1 MRKLAAVL
9 LLAIAAQ
16 CQTTNYQQLA
26 STSVAAHAPTSVS
39 SEAAFSSST
48 ALNAGLVAQ
57 LTDPV
62 SVGPISQAVGGSVAS
77 VGQPIIKTAVIKPMK
92 VSTVNED
99 HARNSRIWYSL
110 VVFDHSAA
118 AFDAY
123 STRQAIGHGGVEL
136 NPFLKPF
143 ADSAAIYPA
152 LQVWPTAMD
161 FVGARMM
168 HSNNRV
174 LRRVWWVPQ
183 AASTVAFV
191 SFGFHNLGVHA
202 Q

>member
-16 CQTTNYQQLA
+16 CQTT
-26 STSVAAHAPTSVS
+26 STPQVAPATAEAVAATASPRDAS
-39 SEAAFSSST
+39 FSSSKP
-48 ALNAGLVAQ
+48 LDAGLMAQ
-57 LTDPV
+57 LSDPLPT
-62 SVGPISQAVGGSVAS
+62 GPMSQAVGGSVAA
-77 VGQPIIKTAVIKPMK
+77 GPRPIIKTAVLKPMK

-99 HARNSRIWYSL
+99 RARNSRVWYSL
-110 VVFDHSAA
+110 VVFDHAA
-118 AFDAY
+118 AGFDAY

-143 ADSAAIYPA
+143 ANSAAIYPA
-152 LQVWPTAMD
+152 LQVWPTGMD
-161 FVGARMM
+161 FVGSKMM
-168 HSNNRV
+168 HSQNRV
-174 LRRVWWVPQ
+174 MRKVWWVPQ
-183 AASTVAFV
+183 VASTVAFV

>member
-9 LLAIAAQ
+9 LLAVAAQ
-16 CQTTNYQQLA
+16 CQTTTIQQ
-26 STSVAAHAPTSVS
+26 VAPNLTAAAAITPIP
-39 SEAAFSSST
+39 SEVGFDDRAVNT
-48 ALNAGLVAQ
+48 NLVAQ
-57 LTDPV
+57 LSDPLTA
-62 SVGPISQAVGGSVAS
+62 GPISQAVAGSVTAGS
-77 VGQPIIKTAVIKPMK
+77 RPIIKTAVIKPMK

-99 HARNSRIWYSL
+99 RARNSRIWYSL
-110 VVFDHSAA
+110 VAFDHTAA

-143 ADSAAIYPA
+143 ADSPAIYPA

-161 FVGARMM
+161 FVGSKMM
-168 HSNNRV
+168 HSQNRV
-174 LRRVWWVPQ
+174 LRKVWWVPQ

>member
-9 LLAIAAQ
+9 LLAVAAQ
-16 CQTTNYQQLA
+16 CQTTNAQQVA
-26 STSVAAHAPTSVS
+26 PVSTAATGVTRVS
-39 SEAAFSSST
+39 SEAALPSYK
-48 ALNAGLVAQ
+48 ALNTSLLAQ
-57 LTDPV
+57 LADPL
-62 SVGPISQAVGGSVAS
+62 SAGPISQAVGGTVTA
-77 VGQPIIKTAVIKPMK
+77 GGRPIIKTAVIKPMK
-92 VSTVNED
+92 ISTVNED

-110 VVFDHSAA
+110 VVFDHAA
-118 AFDAY
+118 AGFDAY
-123 STRQAIGHGGVEL
+123 STRQAIGHGAVEL

-161 FVGARMM
+161 LVGGRMM
-168 HSNNRV
+168 HSQNR
-174 LRRVWWVPQ
+174 LMRKVWWVPQ
-183 AASTVAFV
+183 VASTVAFV

>member
-1 MRKLAAVL
+1 MTEA
-9 LLAIAAQ
+9 
-16 CQTTNYQQLA
+16 
-26 STSVAAHAPTSVS
+26 APTP
-39 SEAAFSSST
+39 SET
-48 ALNAGLVAQ
+48 ALSDNSFSAGLVAQ
-57 LTDPV
+57 LNEPV
-62 SVGPISQAVGGSVAS
+62 SVGPISQAVGGSVIA
-77 VGQPIIKTAVIKPMK
+77 GGRPIIKTAVIKPMK

-99 HARNSRIWYSL
+99 HARNSRIWSSL

-143 ADSAAIYPA
+143 ANSAAIYPA

-161 FVGARMM
+161 LVGGRMM
-168 HSNNRV
+168 NSQNRI

-183 AASTVAFV
+183 VASTVAFV

>member
-16 CQTTNYQQLA
+16 CQTMNIQQ
-26 STSVAAHAPTSVS
+26 VA
-39 SEAAFSSST
+39 SSSKVVPT
-48 ALNAGLVAQ
+48 GATVASGDGFTKTIPNAGMVAQ
-57 LTDPV
+57 MSDSLA
-62 SVGPISQAVGGSVAS
+62 VGPISQAVGGSVAA
-77 VGQPIIKTAVIKPMK
+77 GGRPIIKAAVIKPAR
-92 VSTVNED
+92 VSTVNQD
-99 HARNSRIWYSL
+99 PARNSRIWYSL

-161 FVGARMM
+161 LVGAKMM

>member
-9 LLAIAAQ
+9 LLAAAAQ
-16 CQTTNYQQLA
+16 CQTTNTPQSADKAGDTPRPVL
-26 STSVAAHAPTSVS
+26 
-39 SEAAFSSST
+39 SST
-48 ALNAGLVAQ
+48 ERTGNVVLAQ
-57 LTDPV
+57 LGESITA
-62 SVGPISQAVGGSVAS
+62 GPMSQAVGGSVTAA
-77 VGQPIIKTAVIKPMK
+77 GQPILKTAVLKP
-92 VSTVNED
+92 VRVTTVNQD
-99 HARNSRIWYSL
+99 RARNSRIWYSL

-136 NPFLKPF
+136 NPLLKPF
-143 ADSAAIYPA
+143 ANSAAIYPA

-161 FVGARMM
+161 FIGGRMM
-168 HSNNRV
+168 HSQNRFV
-174 LRRVWWVPQ
+174 RKVWWIPQ
-183 AASTVAFV
+183 IASTAAFV

>member
-1 MRKLAAVL
+1 MRKLATVL
-9 LLAIAAQ
+9 LLAVAAQ
-16 CQTTNYQQLA
+16 CQTTGISQ
-26 STSVAAHAPTSVS
+26 TAATAPKAVTIAPTP
-39 SEAAFSSST
+39 SEAAFSSGEPSNT
-48 ALNAGLVAQ
+48 NLTAQ
-57 LTDPV
+57 LTDPLPG
-62 SVGPISQAVGGSVAS
+62 GPISQAVGGSVAAA
-77 VGQPIIKTAVIKPMK
+77 GHPIIKTAVLKPTK
-92 VSTVNED
+92 VTTVSENR
-99 HARNSRIWYSL
+99 ARNSRIWYSL
-110 VVFDHSAA
+110 VVFDHASA

-161 FVGARMM
+161 FVGSKLMR
-168 HSNNRV
+168 SQNRV
-174 LRRVWWVPQ
+174 MRKVWWVPQ
-183 AASTVAFV
+183 VASTAAFV

>member
-9 LLAIAAQ
+9 LLTIAAQ
-16 CQTTNYQQLA
+16 CQTTNTQQVAPA
-26 STSVAAHAPTSVS
+26 STPAAVVAPVP

-48 ALNAGLVAQ
+48 AFSAVLVAQ
-57 LTDPV
+57 LSDPV
-62 SVGPISQAVGGSVAS
+62 SVGPISQAVGGSVTA
-77 VGQPIIKTAVIKPMK
+77 GGRPIIKTAVIKPMK

-99 HARNSRIWYSL
+99 RSRNSRIWYSL
-110 VVFDHSAA
+110 VVFDHAA
-118 AFDAY
+118 AGFDAY

-143 ADSAAIYPA
+143 ADSPAIYPA

-161 FVGARMM
+161 FVGGKMM
-168 HSNNRV
+168 HSHNRV
-174 LRRVWWVPQ
+174 LRRAWWVPQ
-183 AASTVAFV
+183 VASTVAFV